1 MKKSISDLL
10 IETLDQYGETSK
22 RVVIWHLE
30 NTIGL
35 KLDEIEREPQKFINA
50 LGEIYGD
57 LNRVVETSLCE
68 NIAREYG
75 IKYKGEGLL
84 KLLEEIRA
92 NNG

>member
-10 IETLDQYGETSK
+10 NETLDQYGEISK

-35 KLDEIEREPQKFINA
+35 KLDEIDREPQKFINA

-75 IKYKGEGLL
+75 IKYKGEGLV

-92 NNG
+92 NSG